1 MTRLE
6 EMIMEEG
13 EKKGFQKGREEGMKR
28 GREEGIKRGREE
40 GIKRGREEGIK
51 RGREEGMKK
60 GREEGLQ
67 RGMESCRLRLICD
80 LIRAGMEDEK
90 ILELPGAE
98 TTKEELERLR
108 RKMRRERKEM

>member
-28 GREEGIKRGREE
+28 G
-40 GIKRGREEGIK
+40 
-51 RGREEGMKK
+51 
-60 GREEGLQ
+60 
-67 RGMESCRLRLICD
+67 MESRRLRLICD

-108 RKMRRERKEM
+108 RKMGRERKEM

>member
-40 GIKRGREEGIK
+40 G
-51 RGREEGMKK
+51 
-60 GREEGLQ
+60 LQ
-67 RGMESCRLRLICD
+67 RGMESRRLRLICD

-108 RKMRRERKEM
+108 RKMKRERQTHRKSDG

>member
-13 EKKGFQKGREEGMKR
+13 EKKGFQKGREEGMK
-28 GREEGIKRGREE
+28 K
-40 GIKRGREEGIK
+40 
-51 RGREEGMKK
+51 
-60 GREEGLQ
+60 GLQ
-67 RGMESCRLRLICD
+67 RGMESRRLRLICD

-90 ILELPGAE
+90 ILKLPEAE

-108 RKMRRERKEM
+108 RKMGREME

>member
-40 GIKRGREEGIK
+40 GLQK
-51 RGREEGMKK
+51 
-60 GREEGLQ
+60 GLQ
-67 RGMESCRLRLICD
+67 RGMESRRLRLICD

-90 ILELPGAE
+90 ILKLPGAE

-108 RKMRRERKEM
+108 RKIGREMK

>member
-13 EKKGFQKGREEGMKR
+13 EKKGFQKGREEGMK
-28 GREEGIKRGREE
+28 
-40 GIKRGREEGIK
+40 
-51 RGREEGMKK
+51 K

-67 RGMESCRLRLICD
+67 RGMESRRLRLICD
-80 LIRAGMEDEK
+80 LIHAGMEDEK

-108 RKMRRERKEM
+108 RKMKRERQTHRKSDG

>member
-13 EKKGFQKGREEGMKR
+13 EKKGFQKGREEG
-28 GREEGIKRGREE
+28 IKRGREE
-40 GIKRGREEGIK
+40 GLQK
-51 RGREEGMKK
+51 
-60 GREEGLQ
+60 GLQ
-67 RGMESCRLRLICD
+67 RGMESRRLRLICD

-90 ILELPGAE
+90 ILKLPGAE

-108 RKMRRERKEM
+108 RKMGREME

>member
-13 EKKGFQKGREEGMKR
+13 EKKGFQKGREEGLQK
-28 GREEGIKRGREE
+28 
-40 GIKRGREEGIK
+40 
-51 RGREEGMKK
+51 
-60 GREEGLQ
+60 GLQ
-67 RGMESCRLRLICD
+67 RGMESRRLRLICD

-90 ILELPGAE
+90 ILKLPEAE

-108 RKMRRERKEM
+108 RKMGREME

>member
-13 EKKGFQKGREEGMKR
+13 EKKGFQK
-28 GREEGIKRGREE
+28 
-40 GIKRGREEGIK
+40 
-51 RGREEGMKK
+51 GREEGMKK

-90 ILELPGAE
+90 ILKLPEAE

-108 RKMRRERKEM
+108 RKMGREME

>member
-28 GREEGIKRGREE
+28 GREEG
-40 GIKRGREEGIK
+40 
-51 RGREEGMKK
+51 
-60 GREEGLQ
+60 LQ
-67 RGMESCRLRLICD
+67 RGMESRRLRLICD

-108 RKMRRERKEM
+108 RKMGREME

>member
-13 EKKGFQKGREEGMKR
+13 EKKGFQKGREEG
-28 GREEGIKRGREE
+28 IKRGREE
-40 GIKRGREEGIK
+40 GLQK
-51 RGREEGMKK
+51 
-60 GREEGLQ
+60 GLQ
-67 RGMESCRLRLICD
+67 RGMESRRLRLICD

>member
-28 GREEGIKRGREE
+28 GREEG
-40 GIKRGREEGIK
+40 
-51 RGREEGMKK
+51 
-60 GREEGLQ
+60 LQ
-67 RGMESCRLRLICD
+67 RGMESRRLRLICD

>member
-6 EMIMEEG
+6 EMIMDEG
-13 EKKGFQKGREEGMKR
+13 EKKGFQKGREEGMK
-28 GREEGIKRGREE
+28 
-40 GIKRGREEGIK
+40 
-51 RGREEGMKK
+51 K

-67 RGMESCRLRLICD
+67 GGMESRRLRLICD
-80 LIRAGMEDEK
+80 LIHAGMEDEK

-108 RKMRRERKEM
+108 RKMKRERQTHRKSDG

>member
-28 GREEGIKRGREE
+28 GREEG
-40 GIKRGREEGIK
+40 
-51 RGREEGMKK
+51 
-60 GREEGLQ
+60 LQ
-67 RGMESCRLRLICD
+67 RGMESRRLRLICD

-90 ILELPGAE
+90 ILKLPGAE

-108 RKMRRERKEM
+108 RKMGREME

>member
-13 EKKGFQKGREEGMKR
+13 EKKGFQKGREEG
-28 GREEGIKRGREE
+28 IKRGREE
-40 GIKRGREEGIK
+40 GLQK
-51 RGREEGMKK
+51 
-60 GREEGLQ
+60 GLQ
-67 RGMESCRLRLICD
+67 RGMESRRLRLICD

-90 ILELPGAE
+90 ILKLPGAE

-108 RKMRRERKEM
+108 RKIGREME

>member
-28 GREEGIKRGREE
+28 GREEGMKR
-40 GIKRGREEGIK
+40 
-51 RGREEGMKK
+51 

-67 RGMESCRLRLICD
+67 RGMESRRLRLICD

>member
-13 EKKGFQKGREEGMKR
+13 EKKGFQKGREEGMK
-28 GREEGIKRGREE
+28 
-40 GIKRGREEGIK
+40 
-51 RGREEGMKK
+51 K

-67 RGMESCRLRLICD
+67 RGMESRRLRLICD

-108 RKMRRERKEM
+108 RKMKGERQPHRKSDG

>member
-13 EKKGFQKGREEGMKR
+13 EKKGFQKGREEGMK
-28 GREEGIKRGREE
+28 K
-40 GIKRGREEGIK
+40 
-51 RGREEGMKK
+51 GREEGMKK

-67 RGMESCRLRLICD
+67 RGMESRRLRLICD
-80 LIRAGMEDEK
+80 LIHAGMEDEK

-108 RKMRRERKEM
+108 RKMKRERQTHRKSDG

>member
-28 GREEGIKRGREE
+28 G
-40 GIKRGREEGIK
+40 
-51 RGREEGMKK
+51 
-60 GREEGLQ
+60 
-67 RGMESCRLRLICD
+67 MESRRLRLICD

-90 ILELPGAE
+90 ILKLPGAE

-108 RKMRRERKEM
+108 RKIGREME

>member
-40 GIKRGREEGIK
+40 GLQK
-51 RGREEGMKK
+51 
-60 GREEGLQ
+60 GLQ